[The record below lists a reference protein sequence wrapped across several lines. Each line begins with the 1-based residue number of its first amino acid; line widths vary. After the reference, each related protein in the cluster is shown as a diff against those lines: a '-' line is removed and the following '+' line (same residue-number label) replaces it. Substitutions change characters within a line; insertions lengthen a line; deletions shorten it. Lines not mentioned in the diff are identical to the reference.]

1 MSNDRSA
8 DQIFADI
15 FGPPPSKRECAL
27 INRIA
32 LLEGRV
38 LNQQD
43 AIGRLEQQLGEALNA
58 IKMLK
63 SML

>member
-1 MSNDRSA
+1 
-8 DQIFADI
+8 
-15 FGPPPSKRECAL
+15 
-27 INRIA
+27 

-38 LNQQD
+38 LDQQD